1 MMLAPAGGCT
11 NEKRAG
17 QGRLHAGGYIRRHL
31 GSACHR
37 VVAFSFAV
45 ATGIATEGGRDFR
58 DVDFPGAIDGRV
70 GAAPTAVRHLA
81 CALALSEREG
91 SDRGSDAGGTG
102 CAKAPRVLTASEW

>member
-31 GSACHR
+31 GAACHR

-45 ATGIATEGGRDFR
+45 PTGIATEGGRDFR
-58 DVDFPGAIDGRV
+58 GVDFPSNSTRSLQQR
-70 GAAPTAVRHLA
+70 TRLQ
-81 CALALSEREG
+81 
-91 SDRGSDAGGTG
+91 TG
-102 CAKAPRVLTASEW
+102 EHKPKRPRS